1 MAGRKL
7 GAWSNRQRRL
17 SIICAPPAPGAAGFR
32 GGLGERPFLKTQA
45 PSLLAALLAAESE
58 TERTTE
64 RGSAGTDD
72 DWRFDAAGTR
82 ATASSALSCLANSSC
97 HLRGDGLEDGLE
109 HHAECA
115 ASGESA
121 LSFFCGDQL

>member
-7 GAWSNRQRRL
+7 GAWSSRQRRL
-17 SIICAPPAPGAAGFR
+17 SIIWAPGAAGFR
-32 GGLGERPFLKTQA
+32 VGSGERPFLTTQA
-45 PSLLAALLAAESE
+45 PSSLLAAQLAAESE
-58 TERTTE
+58 TERTAAS
-64 RGSAGTDD
+64 GPAGTDD
-72 DWRFDAAGTR
+72 GPPVDAAGAR
-82 ATASSALSCLANSSC
+82 APASSALSCLANSSC
-97 HLRGDGLEDGLE
+97 HARLEDGLE